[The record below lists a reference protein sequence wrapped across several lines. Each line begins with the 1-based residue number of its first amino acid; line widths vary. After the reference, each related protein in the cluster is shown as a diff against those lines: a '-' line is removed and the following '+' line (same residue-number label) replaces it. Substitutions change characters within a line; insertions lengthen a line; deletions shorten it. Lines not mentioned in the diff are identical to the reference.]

1 MGPNAFVLSVEDVTP
16 APFNQPPYAPSG
28 DTAVAGCTVTGLK

>member
-1 MGPNAFVLSVEDVTP
+1 MGPNEFALVVEDVTP

-28 DTAVAGCTVTGLK
+28 DTATDACTVTGLK